1 LWYAVAL
8 EGRSPSV
15 QNYCGTMQGVE
26 RLLVR
31 ISMSVIFQHV
41 SVLMLGG
48 MNEYHY

>member
-1 LWYAVAL
+1 MRLLWKGVPPA
-8 EGRSPSV
+8 V
-15 QNYCGTMQGVE
+15 QNYCGTMQEVE